1 MPPALVPFLLEGTAI
16 WRIFGTD
23 KTTLRTVEIA
33 IASCF
38 AELKAI
44 LLQERKRYENI
55 GWTRIG

>member
-16 WRIFGTD
+16 WRVFGTD
-23 KTTLRTVEIA
+23 RKTLKVVEIA

-44 LLQERKRYENI
+44 LF
-55 GWTRIG
+55 